1 MLAKPYLILAALI
14 GILAVAGGSFGKGAE
29 WGRTRAVA
37 QCQAEKLEAQQR
49 EIVER
54 AALQAAID
62 ERTRERDELL
72 QRTAEVVDR
81 VRTEYLPSKTIVKRE
96 IVRLSPDCRIGDG
109 LRGIVNAA
117 LAGRPVS
124 SSQTEPAA
132 DSGVPGR
139 TGSTG

>member
-1 MLAKPYLILAALI
+1 MLARPYLILAALI
-14 GILAVAGGSFGKGAE
+14 GILALTGGAFGKGAS
-29 WGRTRAVA
+29 WGREQATSR
-37 QCQAEKLEAQQR
+37 CNAEKLEAQQR

-96 IVRLSPDCRIGDG
+96 VVRLSPDCRIGDG

-132 DSGVPGR
+132 DGGVPGR
-139 TGSTG
+139 TGATG

>member
-1 MLAKPYLILAALI
+1 MLARPYLILAALI
-14 GILAVAGGSFGKGAE
+14 GILALAGGSFGKGAS
-29 WGRTRAVA
+29 WGREQATSR
-37 QCQAEKLEAQQR
+37 CNAEKLEAQQR

-81 VRTEYLPSKTIVKRE
+81 VRTEYLPSKVIVKRE
-96 IVRLSPDCRIGDG
+96 VVRLSPDCRIGDG

-124 SSQTEPAA
+124 GASPEPTADGGVSGSASSA
-132 DSGVPGR
+132 G
-139 TGSTG
+139 